1 VYDHAAALA
10 LAAEHARDFV
20 ARVRERVAGGGV
32 CVWAIDTEL
41 LGHWWYEGVA
51 WLSAVVEQAGR
62 QGLAMT
68 TVDDALER
76 HEPAPARGDLGVTTW
91 GEGGDL
97 RTWSGPAVAELAW
110 SARSAEVRALALGRR
125 PGERALRELLALQAS
140 DWAFLAS
147 RGTAGEYPRERARAH
162 AEGFKR
168 ALRDRADP
176 AVRNLAP
183 ELAGWLG

>member
-1 VYDHAAALA
+1 
-10 LAAEHARDFV
+10 
-20 ARVRERVAGGGV
+20 
-32 CVWAIDTEL
+32 
-41 LGHWWYEGVA
+41 
-51 WLSAVVEQAGR
+51 
-62 QGLAMT
+62 M
-68 TVDDALER
+68 
-76 HEPAPARGDLGVTTW
+76 
-91 GEGGDL
+91 
-97 RTWSGPAVAELAW
+97 
-110 SARSAEVRALALGRR
+110 RALALGRR

-162 AEGFKR
+162 AAGFER